1 MLPAEVIRTSQAE
14 HYSQAHL
21 VKKPVY
27 TTETDPNNTS
37 PTSVSHAKSVNKTEG
52 WRFTVDFR
60 NLNRA
65 STGMGWPIPNI
76 QQMLRRLGEHKP
88 KYFGKLDFTSG
99 YHQAPLA
106 ENSRWLT
113 AFITFMGVFEWCRV
127 PMGLKGAGAYFQ
139 GTLASIVLAGLIY
152 FICELYIDDLIIHA
166 QTPDEFA
173 TRLEQ
178 VLQRLDKYNIK
189 VHPDKCELGLS
200 EVEYVGHTINQ
211 HGLAFSREKI
221 DKVLD
226 FDTPILGKD
235 LKSFL
240 GIAVYFID
248 HIKNYANL
256 VRPLHKMITNYERNR
271 RLIWSSEGRESF
283 EKIKEDINNCPTLFF
298 LDDNSPI
305 FLMTDASDY
314 GIGGYLCQIVDDKEI
329 SIAFVSHGLNPV
341 ETRWSTIE
349 KECYAIVYSLK
360 KLHYLLEDCKFIVR
374 TDHLNLNYL
383 DSEENKKV
391 KRWKI
396 EMQHY
401 DITFE
406 YIQGP
411 LNVVADGFSC
421 LLLESFFL
429 LLLH

>member
-1 MLPAEVIRTSQAE
+1 MELVADPTMWRVNANRGPPRQQTPAKQAEIRKQIDNMLPAEVIRISQAE

-21 VKKPVY
+21 VKKTVY
-27 TTETDPNNTS
+27 NTENAPNTNTHS
-37 PTSVSHAKSVNKTEG
+37 PTSVSQAQTVNKTEG

-106 ENSRWLT
+106 EDSRWLT

-178 VLQRLDKYNIK
+178 VLQRLDKHNIK
-189 VHPDKCELGLS
+189 VHPAKCELGIS

-211 HGLAFSREKI
+211 HGL
-221 DKVLD
+221 
-226 FDTPILGKD
+226 
-235 LKSFL
+235 
-240 GIAVYFID
+240 
-248 HIKNYANL
+248 
-256 VRPLHKMITNYERNR
+256 
-271 RLIWSSEGRESF
+271 
-283 EKIKEDINNCPTLFF
+283 
-298 LDDNSPI
+298 
-305 FLMTDASDY
+305 
-314 GIGGYLCQIVDDKEI
+314 
-329 SIAFVSHGLNPV
+329 
-341 ETRWSTIE
+341 
-349 KECYAIVYSLK
+349 
-360 KLHYLLEDCKFIVR
+360 
-374 TDHLNLNYL
+374 
-383 DSEENKKV
+383 
-391 KRWKI
+391 
-396 EMQHY
+396 
-401 DITFE
+401 
-406 YIQGP
+406 
-411 LNVVADGFSC
+411 
-421 LLLESFFL
+421 FL
-429 LLLH
+429 LARKDRQSLRL